1 MITKEDLKQ
10 EIEQLDSAF
19 FGEKIMQ
26 TITFTANDQIGQLLH
41 TIATENNKPTSE
53 VIADSLRYYSEMLQ
67 KRKWQQQIKIAST
80 LVAAQSLKVNQL
92 LEASNADG
100 L

>member
-1 MITKEDLKQ
+1 
-10 EIEQLDSAF
+10 
-19 FGEKIMQ
+19 MQ
-26 TITFTANDQIGQLLH
+26 TITFTTNDQIGQLLH
-41 TIATENNKPTSE
+41 AIATENNKATSE

-67 KRKWQQQIKIAST
+67 KRKWQQQIKHASG
-80 LVAAQSLKVNQL
+80 LVAKQSLEMNQL

>member
-1 MITKEDLKQ
+1 
-10 EIEQLDSAF
+10 
-19 FGEKIMQ
+19 MQ
-26 TITFTANDQIGQLLH
+26 TITFTTNNQIGQLLH
-41 TIATENNKPTSE
+41 TIATENNKATSE

-67 KRKWQQQIKIAST
+67 KRKWQQQIKHASS
-80 LVAAQSLKVNQL
+80 LVAQQSLEMNQL

>member
-1 MITKEDLKQ
+1 MI
-10 EIEQLDSAF
+10 
-19 FGEKIMQ
+19 Q

-41 TIATENNKPTSE
+41 AIATENNKPTSE

-67 KRKWQQQIKIAST
+67 KRKWQQQIKHASS
-80 LVAAQSLKVNQL
+80 LVAQQSLEMNQL

>member
-1 MITKEDLKQ
+1 M
-10 EIEQLDSAF
+10 
-19 FGEKIMQ
+19 MQ
-26 TITFTANDQIGQLLH
+26 TITFTTNDQIGQLLH
-41 TIATENNKPTSE
+41 TIATENNKATSE

-67 KRKWQQQIKIAST
+67 KRKWQQQIKHASS
-80 LVAAQSLKVNQL
+80 LVAQQSLEMNQL

>member
-1 MITKEDLKQ
+1 M
-10 EIEQLDSAF
+10 
-19 FGEKIMQ
+19 MQ
-26 TITFTANDQIGQLLH
+26 TITFTTNDQIGQLLH

-67 KRKWQQQIKIAST
+67 KRKWQQQIKHASS
-80 LVAAQSLKVNQL
+80 LVAEQSLDMSQL

>member
-1 MITKEDLKQ
+1 M
-10 EIEQLDSAF
+10 
-19 FGEKIMQ
+19 MQ
-26 TITFTANDQIGQLLH
+26 TITFTTNDQIEQLLH

-53 VIADSLRYYSEMLQ
+53 VIADSLHYYAEMLQ
-67 KRKWQQQIKIAST
+67 KRKWQQQIKQASS
-80 LVAAQSLKVNQL
+80 LVAAQSLEINQS

>member
-1 MITKEDLKQ
+1 M
-10 EIEQLDSAF
+10 
-19 FGEKIMQ
+19 MQ
-26 TITFTANDQIGQLLH
+26 TITFTTNNQIGQLLH
-41 TIATENNKPTSE
+41 TIATENNKATSE

-67 KRKWQQQIKIAST
+67 KRKWQQQIKHASS
-80 LVAAQSLKVNQL
+80 LVAQQSLEMNQL

>member
-1 MITKEDLKQ
+1 
-10 EIEQLDSAF
+10 
-19 FGEKIMQ
+19 MQ
-26 TITFTANDQIGQLLH
+26 TITFTTNDQIGQLLH
-41 TIATENNKPTSE
+41 TIAIENNKPTSE

-67 KRKWQQQIKIAST
+67 KIKWQQQIKHASS
-80 LVAAQSLKVNQL
+80 LVSEQSLEMNQL

>member
-1 MITKEDLKQ
+1 M
-10 EIEQLDSAF
+10 
-19 FGEKIMQ
+19 MQ
-26 TITFTANDQIGQLLH
+26 TITFTTNDQIGQLLH
-41 TIATENNKPTSE
+41 TIATENNKATSE

-67 KRKWQQQIKIAST
+67 KRKWQQQIKHASS
-80 LVAAQSLKVNQL
+80 LVAEQSLEMNQL